1 MRFFRILLSIY
12 ISNLYLNKKQ
22 IYEKFYYIPKI
33 VSLKEE
39 NSDGEKCHSFKIK
52 YID

>member
-1 MRFFRILLSIY
+1 MKNFITF
-12 ISNLYLNKKQ
+12 
-22 IYEKFYYIPKI
+22 PKI